1 MRAATRR
8 RSISAAQPGCTASA
22 RHPSFREDGVH
33 DHAAKVSISHQAA
46 TLTDIERLAH
56 EENAASATS
65 SVADI
70 DKATELIKQLSAQ
83 IRQTPDAAAA
93 HVHVNPRAVLNLL
106 S

>member
-1 MRAATRR
+1 MTHRTQVTPPPPGTP
-8 RSISAAQPGCTASA
+8 RSAKTE
-22 RHPSFREDGVH
+22 FTTD
-33 DHAAKVSISHQAA
+33 AAKVSISHQAA
-46 TLTDIERLAH
+46 TLTDIERLTH

-93 HVHVNPRAVLNLL
+93 HAHVNPRAVLNLL